1 MFEFQTLSIIVVH
14 SLQLPQCLRAF
25 NAVHI
30 IIIIILFYLSDVFI
44 VNAKEFF
51 LVNDEL
57 TLYLSEVMKNLLAGN
72 VRGVLTIIPN
82 I

>member
-30 IIIIILFYLSDVFI
+30 IIFI